1 MDTGISTIG
10 SPPGLDCHLIT
21 PENLLGMPCS
31 SLGWNLGRVEK
42 MRQRVDTTTN
52 MQETTATT
60 YIITTIKLELSVKE
74 MTEFRHYYPDPTLD
88 KDNLCHFSN

>member
-1 MDTGISTIG
+1 
-10 SPPGLDCHLIT
+10 
-21 PENLLGMPCS
+21 MPCS

-88 KDNLCHFSN
+88 KNN